1 MSGLLPSTPIKLYI
15 CFSRVETE
23 SDHHH
28 TFNDFSF
35 SFCFFSFIFLFPV
48 EAIYC
53 PPLKRPD
60 NGKLKPFRCG
70 ERNNNKFNDTC
81 SLSCNPGYIPEN
93 PAGQETTCLENGT
106 WSNPSL
112 TGCKRKIVFI
122 VILYTL
128 FWLVSYCM
136 GFICTRRCNWYLS
149 WNCYFLWVLLCAVF
163 VWRWSPLYQRK
174 RLGNE
179 DLIINN
185 YQKSF
190 FEEGGGMIVLHCDG
204 NDDDVDVDDEDDDD
218 QGWC

>member
-35 SFCFFSFIFLFPV
+35 YFVCSCLYFFPL

-81 SLSCNPGYIPEN
+81 SVGCNPGYIPEN
-93 PAGQETTCLENGT
+93 PAGQITSCLENGT
-106 WSNPSL
+106 WSNPTL

-122 VILYTL
+122 VLLYDGLKGQNQHLILFGL
-128 FWLVSYCM
+128 SL
-136 GFICTRRCNWYLS
+136 GFICTRLS
-149 WNCYFLWVLLCAVF
+149 PIL
-163 VWRWSPLYQRK
+163 S
-174 RLGNE
+174 
-179 DLIINN
+179 
-185 YQKSF
+185 
-190 FEEGGGMIVLHCDG
+190 
-204 NDDDVDVDDEDDDD
+204 
-218 QGWC
+218 

>member
-1 MSGLLPSTPIKLYI
+1 M
-15 CFSRVETE
+15 ETE

-35 SFCFFSFIFLFPV
+35 SFCLFLFTFLFPG

-60 NGKLKPFRCG
+60 NGKLKPFHCG

-93 PAGQETTCLENGT
+93 PAGQVTTCLENGT

-122 VILYTL
+122 VILYDGLKGQNQHLIL
-128 FWLVSYCM
+128 FGLLL
-136 GFICTRRCNWYLS
+136 GFICTRLS
-149 WNCYFLWVLLCAVF
+149 PIL
-163 VWRWSPLYQRK
+163 S
-174 RLGNE
+174 
-179 DLIINN
+179 
-185 YQKSF
+185 
-190 FEEGGGMIVLHCDG
+190 
-204 NDDDVDVDDEDDDD
+204 
-218 QGWC
+218 